1 MYPRIDPTR
10 PIDPGFS
17 DRRGFTLIELISVL
31 VIISVLASVLVPR
44 FLNIDTTS
52 RLRAIDV
59 GVADLNGRETLTW
72 AMVKLSVTGYLNDQQ
87 VWDQLKVN
95 PGLSLGADYSWDAQ
109 PTITGGSLRF
119 KNETSALLNRNASS
133 IEIPGKW
140 LRQ

>member
-1 MYPRIDPTR
+1 MYRRIDPTKPNE
-10 PIDPGFS
+10 PIYF

-44 FLNIDTTS
+44 FLNIDATS

-72 AMVKLSVTGYLNDQQ
+72 AMVKLSVTGYTNDQQ

-95 PGLSLGADYSWDAQ
+95 PGLSLGSDYSWDAP